1 MSKDSAEWIAMMRGW
16 HVQRDDQWQTVI
28 QQTISLWLDYPGLT
42 QTQIASITTPALV
55 VLGDRD
61 ETAPVQAELDM
72 FNWLPDAELA
82 ILPGH
87 NHSRPI
93 LRPDVFVAAVVDYLE
108 RH

>member
-1 MSKDSAEWIAMMRGW
+1 MADGDPT
-16 HVQRDDQWQTVI
+16 DDLVVAG
-28 QQTISLWLDYPGLT
+28 YPGLT

-61 ETAPVQAELDM
+61 EVATVQVGLDM
-72 FNWLPDAELA
+72 LNWLPDAELA

-87 NHSRPI
+87 NHGRLIVEPE
-93 LRPDVFVAAVVDYLE
+93 VFVAAVVDYLK